1 MKKTSIPKKVKRFL
15 SAAISLSIIA
25 TNFAAMTAQAEG
37 ETSSSL
43 FGNYPLHPTANDKAY
58 YGYGDTGLSASDSD
72 AAASLRKFTVG
83 GIEYLLLDQ
92 D

>member
-1 MKKTSIPKKVKRFL
+1 MRAKKVIASFVIGALL
-15 SAAISLSIIA
+15 SLFYISSV
-25 TNFAAMTAQAEG
+25 QAE
-37 ETSSSL
+37 
-43 FGNYPLHPTANDKAY
+43 YPLHPTANDKAY